1 MYPRSFIGRDY
12 LQTKSTEGQL
22 ITCPSA
28 QEQTVL
34 LRTLCY
40 SAFLNTSS
48 TVTNLILMWGLLLG
62 CLLSVSR

>member
-28 QEQTVL
+28 QEQTAL
-34 LRTLCY
+34 LRTLWY
-40 SAFLNTSS
+40 SVFLNTSS
-48 TVTNLILMWGLLLG
+48 TVTKLILMWSLLLV
-62 CLLSVSR
+62 CLFSVSR